1 LTSPPISIP
10 QGLRS
15 RRPGDSHRKRSR
27 PAAVLA
33 LAVALL
39 VMASG
44 SARADRVHDL
54 SRALVHGKRVQTRIS
69 AAISLGRLR
78 DPRAVGS
85 LVRALRDRSS
95 KVRAHAAAAL
105 GELGRADALP
115 ALRRARRDRSPTVR
129 LRALAAMKRIRQVR
143 IARAAS
149 PTAMPALAASPVYGI
164 AADRDA
170 ARRVHVM
177 LKSASDKANGAVASA
192 HHALDR
198 EMRSLMADQLEQTP
212 GVTVVPAGTGDRPI
226 DPYAIDLTVVK
237 LERVERTATVDVEC
251 EIRVAISTPRGKML
265 SLLTGGA
272 VAQLPRATFRDEFLP
287 ELRRDAL
294 EGAVRSVHRDLIAH
308 LAKLPP
314 VALLPAAPGD
324 EPGQN
329 ADHRGHVKR
338 DHRDLRAA
346 ASGPARDRRH

>member
-1 LTSPPISIP
+1 
-10 QGLRS
+10 
-15 RRPGDSHRKRSR
+15 
-27 PAAVLA
+27 VLA

-39 VMASG
+39 VMAAG
-44 SARADRVHDL
+44 SAQAERVHDL
-54 SRALVHGKRVQTRIS
+54 SRALVHGKRAKTRVS
-69 AAISLGRLR
+69 AAISLGRLG
-78 DPRAVGS
+78 DPRALGS
-85 LVRALRDRSS
+85 LVRALGDRNH
-95 KVRAHAAAAL
+95 KVRAQAAAAL

-115 ALRRARRDRSPTVR
+115 ALRRARRDRNRAVR
-129 LRALAAMKRIRQVR
+129 GRALAAMRRIRE
-143 IARAAS
+143 IEAARAAS
-149 PTAMPALAASPVYGI
+149 STAAPAALAASPVYGI

-177 LKSASDKANGAVASA
+177 LKSARDKSHGVEASA
-192 HHALDR
+192 HQALSR
-198 EMRSLMADQLEQTP
+198 EMRSLMADQLESTP
-212 GVTVVPAGTGDRPI
+212 GVIVVPPGSGDRAI
-226 DPYAIDLTVVK
+226 DPYAIDMTVVK
-237 LERVERTATVDVEC
+237 LERVERTTTVDVEC

-314 VALLPAAPGD
+314 VALLPGSRGG

-329 ADHRGHVKR
+329 ADHRGHIER

-346 ASGPARDRRH
+346 KSAPARRRPH